1 MRIQPQPIKV
11 IDDFFESPELW
22 RSYALS
28 QTYTRD
34 EKSTWPGIRSN
45 VLNEL
50 NMSLFGS
57 LASNLIKHIHD
68 KTKFLHLKV
77 NFALVDGSYNMGW
90 LHQDEPHY
98 NVAGVIYLN
107 KDAPAN
113 SGTSF
118 YNKIAEQDNDYNKL
132 FFEELAAEPSE
143 REQYVP
149 FKHEQR
155 KLFKR
160 NMTVEGK
167 FNRCIMF
174 PPSMW
179 HGADNYFGTTNED
192 SRLTIV
198 FFGIAQ

>member
-98 NVAGVIYLN
+98 NVAGIVYLN
-107 KDAPAN
+107 KDAPPDT
-113 SGTSF
+113 GTSF
-118 YNKIAEQDNDYNKL
+118 YNRIAEQDNDYNKL
-132 FFEELAAEPSE
+132 FFDELAADPAD
-143 REQYVP
+143 REKFIP
-149 FKHEQR
+149 LKHEQR
-155 KLFKR
+155 KIFKK
-160 NMTVEGK
+160 NMTVENV